1 MTIGEGISR
10 LRILIKS
17 VKQDATLSDRFLYS
31 MILKHGKLLMR
42 RQDNLNRIMKFNS
55 IFQALNFVELEE
67 VDKIEAQCKGI
78 KSNCTFMRT
87 KHKLPKMIEGYWGV
101 LIRSITSIDYSEQ
114 VHHTYPTTYEQM
126 TTQKYFKY
134 NKKKY
139 FWYLDGHL
147 YFPNLHWDA
156 VRVEGIFE
164 EDISKYNCDEEDD
177 CIFMQDRQMPIPD
190 FLFSEIENMA
200 LKELT
205 VMLQVPV
212 DTKHDAQNVGDA

>member
-1 MTIGEGISR
+1 MTIGEAISR

-31 MILKHGKLLMR
+31 MIMKHGKLLMR

-55 IFQALNFVELEE
+55 IFQPLSYVELIE
-67 VDKIEAQCKGI
+67 VDKVEAQCKGI
-78 KSNCTFMRT
+78 KSGCTFMRT
-87 KHKLPKMIEGYWGV
+87 KEKLPKLIEGYWGV
-101 LIRSITSIDYSEQ
+101 LIRSVTSLDHSVQIHY
-114 VHHTYPTTYEQM
+114 TYPTTYEQM
-126 TTQKYFKY
+126 TSQKYFKY

-147 YFPNLHWDA
+147 YFPNLSYDA
-156 VRVEGIFE
+156 VRLEGIFE
-164 EDISKYNCDEEDD
+164 EDISKYNCEEEDN
-177 CIFMQDRQMPIPD
+177 CTYMQDRPISIPE
-190 FLFSEIENMA
+190 FLFSEIEAMA

-212 DTKHDAQNVGDA
+212 DTQHDTQNVGDA

>member
-1 MTIGEGISR
+1 MTIGEAISR

-17 VKQDATLSDRFLYS
+17 VKQDATLSDRFIFS
-31 MILKHGKLLMR
+31 MIMKHGKLLMR

-55 IFQALNFVELEE
+55 IFQTLDFVELIEI
-67 VDKIEAQCKGI
+67 DKIQAQCKGI
-78 KSNCTFMRT
+78 KSGCSFKRT
-87 KHKLPKMIEGYWGV
+87 KVKLPTLIEGYWGV
-101 LIRSITSIDYSEQ
+101 LIRSVTSLDYSEQ
-114 VHHTYPTTYEQM
+114 LQYTYPTTYEQM
-126 TTQKYFKY
+126 TSQKYFKY

-147 YFPNLHWDA
+147 YFPNLDWDA
-156 VRVEGIFE
+156 VRLEGIFE
-164 EDISKYNCDEEDD
+164 GDISNYNCDTSDD
-177 CIFMQDRQMPIPD
+177 CRFMQDRKIPIPE